1 MATADAFTGNTAWAR
16 EMPAAL
22 WNYLQTEAGSAFVL
36 VAGALAALAWANLPG
51 GLYETVWTTHLSVR
65 LGPWGI
71 SEELRRWVNDGLMI
85 FFFFF
90 FFFVGL
96 EVRRELDMGELRE
109 RRRVAVPVIAAL
121 GGVVAPALIY
131 PAVNAGRPG
140 MGA

>member
-1 MATADAFTGNTAWAR
+1 VRSSWSRAPG
-16 EMPAAL
+16 
-22 WNYLQTEAGSAFVL
+22 
-36 VAGALAALAWANLPG
+36 ALAWANLPG

-71 SEELRRWVNDGLMI
+71 SEELRRWVNDGLMT
-85 FFFFF
+85 FFFV
-90 FFFVGL
+90 VGL

-121 GGVVAPALIY
+121 GGMVAPALIY
-131 PAVNAGRPG
+131 LAVNAGRPG

>member
-1 MATADAFTGNTAWAR
+1 MRSSWSRAPG
-16 EMPAAL
+16 
-22 WNYLQTEAGSAFVL
+22 
-36 VAGALAALAWANLPG
+36 ALAWANLPG

-71 SEELRRWVNDGLMI
+71 SEELRRWVNDGLMT
-85 FFFFF
+85 FFFFV
-90 FFFVGL
+90 VGL

-121 GGVVAPALIY
+121 GGMVAPALIY
-131 PAVNAGRPG
+131 LAVNAGRPG

>member
-1 MATADAFTGNTAWAR
+1 MRSSWSRA
-16 EMPAAL
+16 P
-22 WNYLQTEAGSAFVL
+22 
-36 VAGALAALAWANLPG
+36 LAPLPGANLPG
-51 GLYETVWTTHLSVR
+51 SLYETVWTTHLSVR

-71 SEELRRWVNDGLMI
+71 SEELRQWVNDGLMT

-121 GGVVAPALIY
+121 GGMVAPALIY
-131 PAVNAGRPG
+131 LAVNAGRPG

>member
-1 MATADAFTGNTAWAR
+1 VATADAFTANTAWAR

-71 SEELRRWVNDGLMI
+71 SEELRRWVNDGLMT
-85 FFFFF
+85 FFFV
-90 FFFVGL
+90 VGL
-96 EVRRELDMGELRE
+96 EVRRELDMGELPE

-121 GGVVAPALIY
+121 GGMVAPALIY
-131 PAVNAGRPG
+131 LAVNAGRPG

>member
-1 MATADAFTGNTAWAR
+1 
-16 EMPAAL
+16 MPAAL
-22 WNYLQTEAGSAFVL
+22 RNYLQTEAGSAFVL

-71 SEELRRWVNDGLMI
+71 SEELRRWVNDGLMT
-85 FFFFF
+85 F
-90 FFFVGL
+90 FFFVVGL
-96 EVRRELDMGELRE
+96 EVGCELDMGELRE

-121 GGVVAPALIY
+121 GGMVAPALIY
-131 PAVNAGRPG
+131 LAVNAGRPG